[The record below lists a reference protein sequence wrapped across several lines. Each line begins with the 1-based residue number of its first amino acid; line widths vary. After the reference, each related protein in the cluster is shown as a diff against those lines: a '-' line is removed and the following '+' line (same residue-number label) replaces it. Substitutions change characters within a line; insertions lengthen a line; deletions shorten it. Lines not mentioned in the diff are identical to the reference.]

1 LHFWIWNLRE
11 LRGKVKFKA
20 RIDVEAADTVGCL
33 FGKLVEFEV
42 TVSQLFEN

>member
-1 LHFWIWNLRE
+1 LRE

-20 RIDVEAADTVGCL
+20 RVDVGAADTVGCL

-42 TVSQLFEN
+42 TVNYLFGN